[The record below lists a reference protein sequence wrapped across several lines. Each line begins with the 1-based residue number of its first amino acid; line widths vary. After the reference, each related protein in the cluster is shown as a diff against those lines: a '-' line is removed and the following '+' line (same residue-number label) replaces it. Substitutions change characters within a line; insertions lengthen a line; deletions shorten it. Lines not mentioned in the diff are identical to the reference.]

1 MGRIDPFVIAL
12 RYPSGPGSGTM
23 DVMQSRR
30 ADVRNLAIIAHV
42 DHGKTT
48 LVDAL
53 LKQSHVFR
61 ENEQVGT
68 LILDSNPLER
78 EKGITIMA
86 KNAAIEFKG
95 VRINII
101 DTPGHADFG
110 GEVERVLNMADG
122 CLLLIDAVEGP
133 MPQTKFVLRKALEIG
148 LHAIVVVNKIDRP
161 NARLD
166 KVVHETSNLFLD
178 LATKDHQLDFPVLYS
193 NARDGYASTEKGVTS
208 GTMLPL
214 LEAIVEHTPP
224 PLCDGDAPFRML
236 VTTMAYDSY
245 RGRTAIGR
253 ITDGAVHPSDTI
265 IRFNHAGGTSQHRVA
280 QLFGFQG
287 LGRIELDEARA
298 GDIVAITGIS
308 DILIGETLADP
319 TVTVQLPPIAIE
331 EPAMKMTFRVNDSPF
346 AGREGQFVTS
356 RQLRERLFREME
368 TNIALRIE
376 EGETADAFVVSGRGE
391 LHLAILVETMRRE
404 GYEFAVTRPEV
415 IVRHGPDGREEPFER
430 LYVEAPETA
439 TGFLIE
445 TLSGRKAQMTGM
457 HSDHSGNVRIDFE
470 MPTRGLI
477 GFRDTFISGT
487 GGEGIMN
494 TEYLGYKPWAGEI
507 ARSRNGALVA
517 SETGTA
523 VSFGIAN
530 AQDRGMM
537 FISPGDD
544 VYVGMIVGLHAKDTD
559 LDVNVCR
566 TKQLTNIRSSTSD
579 IAVKLIPPSPPSLER
594 SLSLI
599 GVDEMVEVTPKS
611 LRLRKTELNPTLRA
625 RESKRAR
632 MAAAGIS

>member
-1 MGRIDPFVIAL
+1 
-12 RYPSGPGSGTM
+12 M
-23 DVMQSRR
+23 DHMPSRR
-30 ADVRNLAIIAHV
+30 PDVRNLAIIAHV

-53 LKQSHVFR
+53 LKQSNVFR
-61 ENEQVGT
+61 ENEHVGT

-86 KNAAIEFKG
+86 KNAAVDYRG

-133 MPQTKFVLRKALEIG
+133 MPQTKFVLRKALELG

-166 KVVHETSNLFLD
+166 EVVRETSDLFLD
-178 LATKDHQLDFPVLYS
+178 LATEDHQLDFPVLYA
-193 NARDGYASTEKGVTS
+193 NARDGYASRDPGVKS
-208 GTMLPL
+208 GTLEPL
-214 LEAIVEHTPP
+214 FEAIVEHTPP
-224 PLCDGDAPFRML
+224 PLCDESAPFRML
-236 VTTMAYDSY
+236 VTTLNYDSY
-245 RGRTAIGR
+245 RGRTAVGR
-253 ITDGAVHPSDTI
+253 ITDGVIHPGEQVV
-265 IRFNHAGGTSQHRVA
+265 RWNHEGTTTTHKIA
-280 QLFGFQG
+280 QVFGFQG
-287 LGRIELDEARA
+287 LGRAELPEGRA
-298 GDIVAITGIS
+298 GDIIALTGIT
-308 DILIGETLADP
+308 DILIGETIASAEASG
-319 TVTVQLPPIAIE
+319 QLPPITIE

-356 RQLRERLFREME
+356 RQIRERLFREVE
-368 TNIALRIE
+368 TNVALRVE
-376 EGETADAFVVSGRGE
+376 EGGTADAFVVSGRGE

-415 IVRHGPDGREEPFER
+415 ILRQGAHGLEEPFER
-430 LYVEAPETA
+430 LYVEAPDSA

-457 HSDHSGNVRIDFE
+457 HTDHNGNVRIDFDI
-470 MPTRGLI
+470 PTRGLI

-494 TEYLGYKPWAGEI
+494 TEYLGYRPWCGEI

-517 SETGTA
+517 AENGTA
-523 VSFGIAN
+523 LSYGLAN
-530 AQDRGMM
+530 AQERGML
-537 FISPGDD
+537 FISPGED
-544 VYVGMIVGLHAKDTD
+544 VYAGMVVGLHAKDND

-566 TKQLTNIRSSTSD
+566 AKQLTNIRSSTSD
-579 IAVKLIPPSPPSLER
+579 IAVKLTPPSKPSLER

-599 GVDEMVEVTPKS
+599 STDEMVEVTPKS
-611 LRLRKTELNPTLRA
+611 TRIRKMELNPNLRA
-625 RESKRAR
+625 RDAKRAR
-632 MAAAGIS
+632 FAAAEA

>member
-1 MGRIDPFVIAL
+1 MIEC
-12 RYPSGPGSGTM
+12 
-23 DVMQSRR
+23 MQTRR

-86 KNAAIEFKG
+86 KNAAIEFRG

-133 MPQTKFVLRKALEIG
+133 MPQTRFVLRKALELG

-161 NARLD
+161 NARITD
-166 KVVHETSNLFLD
+166 VVRETQDLFLD
-178 LATKDHQLDFPVLYS
+178 LATEDHQLEFPILYA
-193 NARDGYASTEKGVTS
+193 NARDGYASPG
-208 GTMLPL
+208 P
-214 LEAIVEHTPP
+214 EAISGNMEPLFEAIIEHTPA
-224 PLCDGDAPFRML
+224 PLGDPEAPFRML
-236 VTTMAYDSY
+236 VTTLTYDSY
-245 RGRTAIGR
+245 RGRTAVGR
-253 ITDGAVHPSDTI
+253 ITDGAVHPGDVI
-265 IRFNHAGGTSQHRVA
+265 LRFNHVGLTTQHRVA

-287 LGRIELDEARA
+287 LGRKELEEARA
-298 GDIVAITGIS
+298 GDIVAITGIA
-308 DILIGETLADP
+308 DVLIGETLAHPD
-319 TVTVQLPPIAIE
+319 VTEPLPVIAIE

-356 RQLRERLFREME
+356 RQLRERLFREVE
-368 TNIALRIE
+368 TNVALRVE
-376 EGETADAFVVSGRGE
+376 DGETADAFVVSGRGE

-404 GYEFAVTRPEV
+404 GYEFAVNRPEV
-415 IVRHGPDGREEPFER
+415 ILHDGPRGLEEPYEK
-430 LYVEAPETA
+430 LYVEAPESS

-457 HSDHSGNVRIDFE
+457 HSDHGGNVRIDFE
-470 MPTRGLI
+470 VPTRGLI

-494 TEYLGYKPWAGEI
+494 TEYLGYRAFAGEI
-507 ARSRNGALVA
+507 QRARNGALVA
-517 SETGTA
+517 SETGTTL
-523 VSFGIAN
+523 SFGIAN
-530 AQDRGMM
+530 AQERGML
-537 FISPGDD
+537 FIEPGVE
-544 VYVGMIVGLHAKDTD
+544 VYCGMVVGLHSRDND
-559 LDVNVCR
+559 LDVNVCKA
-566 TKQLTNIRSSTSD
+566 KQLTNIRSSTSD
-579 IAVKLIPPSPPSLER
+579 IAVRLTPPSPPSLER

-599 GVDEMVEVTPKS
+599 GNDEMVEVTPKS
-611 LRLRKTELNPTLRA
+611 LRIRKMELDPTLRNRA
-625 RESKRAR
+625 TKRAKF
-632 MAAAGIS
+632 ALAEA

>member
-1 MGRIDPFVIAL
+1 
-12 RYPSGPGSGTM
+12 
-23 DVMQSRR
+23 MQSRR

-61 ENEQVGT
+61 DNEQVGT

-86 KNAAIEFKG
+86 KNASIEYAG
-95 VRINII
+95 IRINII

-133 MPQTKFVLRKALEIG
+133 MPQTKFVLRKALELG

-161 NARLD
+161 NARID
-166 KVVHETSNLFLD
+166 EVIHETSDLFLD
-178 LATKDHQLDFPVLYS
+178 LATEDHQLDFPVIYS
-193 NARDGYASTEKGVTS
+193 NARDGYAGYDPKATS
-208 GTMLPL
+208 GDMKPL
-214 LEAIVEHTPP
+214 FEAILEHTPP
-224 PLCDGDAPFRML
+224 PLCDAEAPFRML
-236 VTTMAYDSY
+236 ATTLAYDSY

-253 ITDGAVHPSDTI
+253 IVDGAVHPGDSV
-265 IRFNHAGGTSQHRVA
+265 IRFNHEGETSQHRIVQA
-280 QLFGFQG
+280 FGFQG
-287 LGRIELDEARA
+287 LGRIELAEARA
-298 GDIVAITGIS
+298 GDIVALTGIP
-308 DILIGETLADP
+308 DILIGETLAAP
-319 TVTVQLPPIAIE
+319 EVTVPLPVITIE

-356 RQLRERLFREME
+356 RQLRERLFREVE
-368 TNIALRIE
+368 TNVALRVE
-376 EGETADAFVVSGRGE
+376 EGDTADAFVVSGRGE

-404 GYEFAVTRPEV
+404 GYEFAVNRPEV
-415 IVRHGPDGREEPFER
+415 IFHQGEHGLDEPFER
-430 LYVEAPETA
+430 LYVEAPEVA

-457 HSDHSGNVRIDFE
+457 HSDHNGNVRIDFDV
-470 MPTRGLI
+470 PTRGLI

-487 GGEGIMN
+487 AGEGIMN
-494 TEYLGYKPWAGEI
+494 TEYLGYRPYAGEI
-507 ARSRNGALVA
+507 QRHRNGALVA

-523 VSFGIAN
+523 LSFGIAN
-530 AQDRGMM
+530 AQERGML
-537 FISPGDD
+537 FIEPGVD
-544 VYVGMIVGLHAKDTD
+544 VYAGMVVGLHSRDND
-559 LDVNVCR
+559 LEVNVCKA
-566 TKQLTNIRSSTSD
+566 KQLTNIRSSTSD
-579 IAVKLIPPSPPSLER
+579 IAVRLTPPSPPSLER
-594 SLSLI
+594 ALAMI

-611 LRLRKTELNPTLRA
+611 LRIRKAELNATIRG
-625 RESKRAR
+625 REAKRAKF
-632 MAAAGIS
+632 AAVPS